1 MSRRLSVCAAVVA
14 LGFVAIALVVP
25 ATASAALKKYPCA
38 SGFVDVGGNGPYSL
52 GLGQSVDTV
61 VKNNNVLGLGITVS
75 ESNFDYSEAGVVPPF
90 GGSRTFS
97 HPAVFG
103 AEPIGYRFSLSTP
116 ASSIIASFTFRSY
129 FCGIETGQVRS
140 GLNNKCMNLKG
151 NNTANGTKV
160 TIDTCA
166 DVARQKWT
174 WGYTPGISGYDRTIR
189 IHDKCLD
196 NAFSGTAN
204 GNPVQLWTCNGTNAQ
219 RWESQ
224 PNGTLKNVGAGKCLT
239 DRNAAPDGTQLVLW
253 DCNEQPQQQWTL
265 PVQTTFLP

>member
-1 MSRRLSVCAAVVA
+1 MSRRLSVCAAVVV
-14 LGFVAIALVVP
+14 LSFVATALVVP
-25 ATASAALKKYPCA
+25 APASAALKKYPCA
-38 SGFVDVGGNGPYSL
+38 SGFVSQGGNGPYSL

-61 VKNNNVLGLGITVS
+61 VRNNNFLGLAITVS
-75 ESNFDYSEAGVVPPF
+75 ESNFDTRQSGIVAPYS
-90 GGSRTFS
+90 SRTFS
-97 HPAVFG
+97 NPAVFG

-129 FCGIETGQVRS
+129 FCGVETGQVTS

-151 NNTANGTKV
+151 NNTADGTKV

-166 DVARQKWT
+166 NVARQNWT

-189 IHDKCLD
+189 IHGKCLD

-224 PNGTLKNVGAGKCLT
+224 PNGTLRNVGAGKCLT

-265 PVQTTFLP
+265 PVNTTFLG